1 MSPPAVRRRGV
12 APSLQHMRGGPP
24 PRERPRR
31 IAGAAGM
38 VLTLLAAGFIFGAVR
53 VWTALHSGKAWT
65 NFRGEVLT
73 QSELRTDLLFLTVGA
88 VLSSALAWV
97 WLRYWR
103 GRS

>member
-1 MSPPAVRRRGV
+1 MRRGGV
-12 APSLQHMRGGPP
+12 GPSLQHMRGGP

-38 VLTLLAAGFIFGAVR
+38 VLTLFAAGFIFGAVR
-53 VWTALHSGKAWT
+53 VWAALRSGKAWT
-65 NFRGEVLT
+65 NFRGDVLT